1 MEELIKDLMYEN
13 NIREE
18 MAEYVADAQNS
29 LANAEYGLEN
39 YYGEQEEYDEINSN
53 IYDAKTIVDDIKKY
67 KDMTTD
73 EKYILKELQQRL
85 ENITENLEDAKY
97 FHKDCGGSYYSYY
110 GVSESDFH

>member
-1 MEELIKDLMYEN
+1 MEELIKELMEEN
-13 NIREE
+13 DIREE
-18 MAEYVADAQNS
+18 MAEYVVDAKDS
-29 LANAEYGLEN
+29 LTNAEYGLEN

-53 IYDAKTIVDDIKKY
+53 IYDAKTIINSIKKY

-73 EKYILKELQQRL
+73 EKYIIKRLEQRL
-85 ENITENLEDAKY
+85 ENIIENLDDARY